1 PFAAIV
7 NVMLLCS
14 PRLGSATANIVA
26 VPVQVPANE
35 AGIVAPAACAVTEAG
50 VLACPA
56 GEVLLRPAE
65 ELEAVPGG
73 AVVGE
78 GRGRNTRRGGSR
90 AAAPPAARN
99 GPRLDRFGRTSAEVS
114 QPGPYSDAVEPASSG
129 TESVRPSRS
138 SGAIGPVWAVLEPG
152 LKLATARVGSA

>member
-1 PFAAIV
+1 MVNVTVPATHWSLPGSLKVSTVAVALVRVSVLMHASFVSWAVVPFAAIV

-35 AGIVAPAACAVTEAG
+35 AGIVAPAACAVAEAG

-73 AVVGE
+73 AVVGDA
-78 GRGRNTRRGGSR
+78 RVSNTMPTTRRAST
-90 AAAPPAARN
+90 AAA
-99 GPRLDRFGRTSAEVS
+99 
-114 QPGPYSDAVEPASSG
+114 
-129 TESVRPSRS
+129 
-138 SGAIGPVWAVLEPG
+138 
-152 LKLATARVGSA
+152 